1 MTTISATSGAGASNS
16 VLTQNGGSFGD
27 NPFLSLLTTQLKNQ
41 TPLEPVD
48 NASFMQQMASY
59 SSMTQQQ
66 DLNTNMLKLLDYQG
80 LLARLQGLS
89 EGSALLGKEV
99 TFDTDTARDVSGT
112 VKSVYIDK
120 SGEVRCNLEDGTD
133 IGMRQITA
141 ISNPST
147 AGATT
152 TPPAS

>member
-1 MTTISATSGAGASNS
+1 MTSVSGIGNS
-16 VLTQNGGSFGD
+16 TGNVLSQNGGSFGD
-27 NPFLSLLTTQLKNQ
+27 NPFLVLLTTQLKNQ

-66 DLNTNMLKLLDYQG
+66 DLNANMLKLLDYQG

-89 EGSALLGKEV
+89 EGSALLGKEI
-99 TFDTDTARDVSGT
+99 TYDTDSARDVTGT
-112 VKSVYIDK
+112 VKSVYIDE
-120 SGEVRCNLEDGTD
+120 SGEVRVKLEGGDD

-141 ISNPST
+141 IAQPSEEPSQ
-147 AGATT
+147 
-152 TPPAS
+152 PPATA

>member
-1 MTTISATSGAGASNS
+1 MTTISGVSGNSAGN
-16 VLTQNGGSFGD
+16 VLTSNGGSFGD
-27 NPFLSLLTTQLKNQ
+27 NPFLVLLTTQLKNQ

-66 DLNTNMLKLLDYQG
+66 DLNANMLKLLDYQG
-80 LLARLQGLS
+80 LLARMQGLS
-89 EGSALLGKEV
+89 EGSALLGKQV
-99 TFDTDTARDVSGT
+99 TFDTDTAKDVTGT

-120 SGEVRCNLEDGTD
+120 NGEVRLTMQDDTD
-133 IGMRQITA
+133 IGMRQVTA
-141 ISNPST
+141 IANPSNS
-147 AGATT
+147 